1 MERASACSALML
13 LLLSLLLLPG
23 DTLSAR
29 AGKQLKQGPNG
40 LSKSLKNGGLFP
52 PVFNVAT
59 RADIQVNAT
68 CGEDGPEQFCKPSD
82 SLRCAVC
89 DSRSP
94 DPNKRHRIN
103 LALDSNPGHWWQSP
117 TLARGDHNEYVT
129 IILDLKQHY
138 QIEYVIVKAANSPRP
153 TAWILEKS
161 NDGYNYQ
168 AWQYY
173 APNDEEC
180 WSRYSLPPA
189 LGKPTYKQDNDVI
202 CTSFY
207 SRQTPMENG
216 EIHTQLL
223 NGRPGALNHS
233 DAIEEF
239 TRARYVRLRLQ
250 SLRRRGETIV
260 DKRRAFYSIREIN
273 IGGRCLCSGH
283 ASRCKSNEQ
292 RKRQECECERHTCG
306 DTCEKCCPMYNQ
318 VPWKAGTSGRGF
330 HCEKCNC
337 HGHASSCRYDAEVAE
352 KRLSLDSRGKYKG
365 GGVCLNCTEH
375 TTGINCEKCELGY
388 YRPSGISADDPE
400 PCVPCGCYERGSSG
414 FCTADDSLK
423 HLGKIAGQCE
433 CKPGFAGPKCD
444 RCASGYRQFPD
455 CVACPCDSRG
465 ILPTHDCE
473 GDCLCKAHVHGEY
486 CDRCKPG
493 YFALARQIDE
503 GCLTCVCSA
512 VSSDCT
518 AAKVTYFTQKS
529 SFGWQVTDMNGSRAM
544 VPSLQDEDGWPK
556 FASYE
561 VEYRHPYW
569 LAPKLYSGNRLSCY
583 GSNLTFLVRWI
594 VMRGDSSGS
603 ATTEPDVI
611 LIGKN
616 GMRIAY
622 GEESYD
628 GQEAEINVTLHE
640 AGWYHVH
647 LSPEIVDGVG
657 RFHSSEYR
665 AGPVT
670 RANMLAVLSDVE
682 HLLIRAQYHTEQIE
696 ASLKSVQ
703 LPIGE
708 VSMDSGK
715 PSFIEMCT
723 CPAGY
728 TGLSCESCDWGYA
741 KVQINSTDHQSKHQC
756 VKCDC
761 NGHAATC
768 NLVMDECSVCEHNTV
783 GAKCDRCALGYYGD
797 ATRGTPDD
805 CKKCA
810 CPLDVASNNFSPS
823 CQVDNPN
830 DVDSGYVCTQC
841 PAGYTGD
848 HCETCDFGYF
858 GNPLTIGRGCEPCPC
873 YGAPCDQ
880 ETGRCLECRGNTEG
894 WKCDKCK
901 EAYYGNPSEL
911 NCLPCACDPLGSS
924 SHLCDPKTGQCTCTG
939 LFDGRDC
946 SVCIEGYGNV
956 TAGCVECDCGIGA
969 IDGQCDRRTGLCA
982 CNPGTS
988 GPKCDRCEVDHF
1000 GLSFDG
1006 CTACACDN
1014 LGSFSPSCDIVTG
1027 QCSCKP
1033 NVIGRQCDRCLADHW
1048 GLVMG
1053 MGCQACGCD
1062 PVGAYNESCH
1072 EVTGQCHCKP
1082 GVGGSRCDVCLPGHY
1097 GFSHVGCQACEP
1109 CNRPGHICNP
1119 LNGRCTCPALSL
1131 GEQCDRCRPGSFG
1144 LRPGIGCQACACSTA
1159 GSIKLHCSQIDGQCP
1174 CREGFASRQ
1183 CKQCA
1188 PGYYDYPRCKPCNC
1202 DPDGSLGQCDASG
1215 QCPCKENVKGRKCNE
1230 CVKGTFGLSQNN
1242 SRGCTECFCFGRSNT
1257 CRQAELSWGQKR
1269 LPRPRVLYVN
1279 DTVNEVV
1286 ISNYDSSIVLPH
1298 YNSGLNKSNSLYVV
1312 PGTDGDVTLPM
1323 NFYRE
1328 YPVYWQLPSTFLGD
1342 KVASYGG
1349 YLRFTTI
1356 TDGGYVLREGYKFPQ
1371 VQLHG
1376 NGIVLEHYLSNTYND
1391 SCYLVK
1397 FDESVWQLK
1406 SRPETK
1412 VTRQVLMVALQNVQ
1426 HIFVKASDFTDFPRA
1441 TLMEASIDIASL
1453 SGIRSAPVASSVEH
1467 CECPSEYNGT
1477 SCQDPSS
1484 GYYRWREFNITSIR
1498 GNDYNELIG
1507 RAKKCRCNNRSDVC
1521 DIETGHCLN
1530 CRDNTAGRNCEIC
1543 AESYFGDPNY
1553 GGCHACPCPQRDKK
1567 FSNTCILRADN
1578 QVVCVCKPGYAGN
1591 RCERCAYGHFGYPS
1605 RPGGSCEPCRCNAA
1619 GSASDECDTETGQCN
1634 CRPGSTGRDC
1644 SQCEE
1649 ERKVY
1654 VGLQCMSC
1662 NDNCTGLLL
1671 DELEDM
1677 RYEFANATTH
1687 VKAGYITP
1695 PWEALANID
1704 DNATLVLQQ
1713 IQQNKHFQYQLEQLP
1728 WQHYRS
1734 FAVRSEQ
1741 LLKTAMNS
1749 LNNARIINSQCG
1761 DFQNNVYSLQI
1772 EFEHLKRELNNTIT
1786 ELSYYGSD
1794 NNKLEISKSLKRAHK
1809 ILNDIKLLDIPK
1821 RTKIFENI
1829 TSECTVHIE
1838 MLHEILLSMEPV
1850 TMYKSEAHDYYSK
1863 LKDFQRILEIIMEDM
1878 FTYDSYY
1885 NEVNQ
1890 TYGVFQIQ
1898 KVEVEKV
1905 SSDLNQSLDEG
1916 QDYVEQGLKC
1926 IIDAENNLQII
1937 PELQEKLEEATKNL
1951 SIIEKIQYRLN
1962 YEYKNDFVIE
1972 ATAHAQKL
1980 SDYVEQYIGLFL
1992 ATRAQAANPLK
2003 ASQAYRNIVNDLIA
2017 ARNDAQDAN
2026 IILDGVKAQIYPDGI
2041 NYTNLLDNAL
2051 EIGRRSSEQLERTKN
2066 HTLPVIQAR
2075 SNLNNQKQSVADLK
2089 HSLNTMGNSDNN
2101 INVKLRELQSNS
2113 QKLTETVNLLLLE
2126 NEKTDD
2132 LISATKRLV
2141 KDYQQGIVD
2150 DLNPRLA
2157 ELKRQGDSSISL
2169 ASEKVAEAQSTIKM
2183 LDAKVTSLTSA
2194 SDKRQGKF
2202 DKWNSTLAT
2211 KLQILK
2217 DKIAEARNTADG
2229 IRVSIRSAEG
2239 KKCVRSYRAADL
2251 QPSST
2256 TTIVMTLAIP
2266 ESQREGLLF
2275 YLASSIN
2282 DDYVAI
2288 EMYDRKIRFVWNVG
2302 GGTGVVTHPQILNAG
2317 SLTDETMW
2325 YRIEAER
2332 IRHLGK
2338 LSVSKQLSRSNNY
2351 LPVVNMT
2358 SSEFGLLDV
2367 TSLDRIWIGGLPEL
2381 QFKPASLIAPVG
2393 LPACVHQVILDG
2405 KPIGLWNF
2413 LSNAPDNACRPCT
2426 EGVEYMSS
2434 DVSYSFNGKGYA
2446 VRSRVNSGPY
2456 NKYTFGVSISFRS
2469 YDEDALLFLAID
2481 LDNPESHI
2489 VIFLSEGHVVLQI
2502 AYGGGVVMKM
2512 TSSLKYNSGNWTKV
2526 DAFRQYQPRTGM
2538 EKCSFSVNGE
2548 SDKKIGEPTPR
2559 QEDIP
2564 DLSNAK
2570 FFIGGVPPSFRVDNF
2585 TLPTR
2590 VSFLGCISNILV
2602 QEGYDPMAEQ
2612 YYGVEP
2618 GCKINKPVTIVGF
2631 YGNGFVELAGRDL
2644 RKKTSS
2650 LGFSFRTLQDYAV
2663 LLLSTFEGPEER
2675 LFGIPKQDTTL
2686 IKDNYYSVAVIDGHL
2701 EVRVN
2706 NGKGEAVLQSNG
2718 TFNDGKYHTVIV
2730 NKKRKEIEL
2739 RIDDAYQMSEKLSI
2753 PDAVRAPKLGGLF
2766 FGGLP
2771 QLIMSTKK
2779 ISTKTSLQ
2787 GAIKDFIY
2795 NDDSILNFGD
2805 AVSFEHAFIGR
2816 PGPTMGKDS
2825 SMYSQS
2831 ASLARGLSTQ
2841 PEGCRKVPYYSLE
2854 PGALKFGDKA
2864 NSHTQLYLNFEDF
2877 WLQKKKIEF
2886 DFRTYYPDGLL
2897 FITPGVR
2904 LKNYLAVVI
2913 RDGQLSL
2920 VIKSKQKKEI
2930 LFKTPFNDGNWHH
2943 VTIGHGGR
2951 KLTMIVD
2958 AQTPMTIKVPKK
2970 IGLTNV
2976 MYIGGIPESGTPL
2989 PDSVVA
2995 KLQTLK
3001 GCIRGL
3007 KVNGNVYD
3015 MVGSTSRPYNVGQC
3029 FPNVESGAYFHEEA
3043 YAVYK
3048 KNFKLDVILEL
3059 QLEIRTSELS
3069 GVLLFISGS
3078 EGSPSLSLELHEGKV
3093 VMSSDTGD
3101 NQVLQVEQNF
3111 LNPYTICDN
3120 RWHKIQA
3127 VYNDGELTL
3136 RVDELDE
3143 KYGLPIKTDSPFVAT
3158 SITGSLY
3165 IGGLPVSAPKASTP
3179 LTRDHF
3185 NGCMRNIMIGGE
3197 RRDWTDMSEL
3207 HNIHLNTCPV
3217 Q

>member
-1 MERASACSALML
+1 MTRPLERVPVTSNQRPERHCINV
-13 LLLSLLLLPG
+13 LPQCNSN
-23 DTLSAR
+23 LFI
-29 AGKQLKQGPNG
+29 QLRMRPNG

-59 RADIQVNAT
+59 KADIQVNAT
-68 CGEDGPEQFCKPSD
+68 CGEDGPEQFCKPSE
-82 SLRCAVC
+82 SLRCAIC

-129 IILDLKQHY
+129 IILDLKQY
-138 QIEYVIVKAANSPRP
+138 QKVGFPKILIYVFIQLVHHRRKKNKKKTSTSNWTFRRSQNTHFLSSKMIEFSK
-153 TAWILEKS
+153 
-161 NDGYNYQ
+161 ND
-168 AWQYY
+168 
-173 APNDEEC
+173 
-180 WSRYSLPPA
+180 YSIKTRA
-189 LGKPTYKQDNDVI
+189 VQVRRVI
-202 CTSFY
+202 CFGILHTAAIRGDRASSSAPFLAPLVCDLLARLLLVMKPILSSTQLVAFVPTVHTY
-207 SRQTPMENG
+207 ITIHNEQEREIRATARLSRIIGYLPFARESKPVGDTRDNLYLPCAALIYIAVRLCTGCLKGKVMHVSRSNCG
-216 EIHTQLL
+216 IHTQLL

-283 ASRCKSNEQ
+283 ASRCKSNEL
-292 RKRQECECERHTCG
+292 R
-306 DTCEKCCPMYNQ
+306 
-318 VPWKAGTSGRGF
+318 
-330 HCEKCNC
+330 
-337 HGHASSCRYDAEVAE
+337 
-352 KRLSLDSRGKYKG
+352 
-365 GGVCLNCTEH
+365 
-375 TTGINCEKCELGY
+375 
-388 YRPSGISADDPE
+388 
-400 PCVPCGCYERGSSG
+400 
-414 FCTADDSLK
+414 
-423 HLGKIAGQCE
+423 KIAGQCE
-433 CKPGFAGPKCD
+433 CKPGFSGPKCD

-455 CVACPCDSRG
+455 CVPCPCDSRG

-473 GDCLCKAHVHGEY
+473 GDCLCKARVHGEY

-512 VSSDCT
+512 VSSDSKKLVRL
-518 AAKVTYFTQKS
+518 AGDGRERLAS
-529 SFGWQVTDMNGSRAM
+529 HGAEPAGRRRLAQVRVLRGR
-544 VPSLQDEDGWPK
+544 VPSPVLARAQTLLRKPAVLLREQSNFLGALDRHARGQQRQCDDRAGCHTYHLRAQHCGCQVRSLRPRVLRRCNQRNPRRLQERVP
-556 FASYE
+556 
-561 VEYRHPYW
+561 
-569 LAPKLYSGNRLSCY
+569 
-583 GSNLTFLVRWI
+583 
-594 VMRGDSSGS
+594 
-603 ATTEPDVI
+603 VI
-611 LIGKN
+611 L
-616 GMRIAY
+616 
-622 GEESYD
+622 
-628 GQEAEINVTLHE
+628 
-640 AGWYHVH
+640 
-647 LSPEIVDGVG
+647 
-657 RFHSSEYR
+657 
-665 AGPVT
+665 
-670 RANMLAVLSDVE
+670 LAVLHICVIQKLDSARARACSMVGTARYASKATGTSRLDASNATVELEPSMDNAIVELDCALAIQARRAPNAIAARWTILDYLSMVVQRRAATSARRRARDDIMKEPQLRLNWFFPVNTYHPRDVIVASDTQSFGIFSDRRIDRRVKGRNTAVRIRHEEVRQFRQHQKSFQPYGEDIGRYVQEYKPRYIQHVRGELQAPPPKPAREQQQQVLGLDRPCPLQCAFAYDE
-682 HLLIRAQYHTEQIE
+682 HRETPRP
-696 ASLKSVQ
+696 SLCGRRRDPPQAQ
-703 LPIGE
+703 LPKYRYPPDPRAPIRWPGRKRPLYKHILCWGIHKKFYLHLGSE
-708 VSMDSGK
+708 KLESFRARRIYHPRRSRGK
-715 PSFIEMCT
+715 I
-723 CPAGY
+723 Y
-728 TGLSCESCDWGYA
+728 ILL
-741 KVQINSTDHQSKHQC
+741 Q
-756 VKCDC
+756 
-761 NGHAATC
+761 
-768 NLVMDECSVCEHNTV
+768 
-783 GAKCDRCALGYYGD
+783 
-797 ATRGTPDD
+797 
-805 CKKCA
+805 
-810 CPLDVASNNFSPS
+810 
-823 CQVDNPN
+823 
-830 DVDSGYVCTQC
+830 
-841 PAGYTGD
+841 
-848 HCETCDFGYF
+848 
-858 GNPLTIGRGCEPCPC
+858 
-873 YGAPCDQ
+873 
-880 ETGRCLECRGNTEG
+880 
-894 WKCDKCK
+894 
-901 EAYYGNPSEL
+901 L
-911 NCLPCACDPLGSS
+911 NCKS
-924 SHLCDPKTGQCTCTG
+924 
-939 LFDGRDC
+939 
-946 SVCIEGYGNV
+946 
-956 TAGCVECDCGIGA
+956 IGA
-969 IDGQCDRRTGLCA
+969 ERGI
-982 CNPGTS
+982 
-988 GPKCDRCEVDHF
+988 
-1000 GLSFDG
+1000 
-1006 CTACACDN
+1006 N
-1014 LGSFSPSCDIVTG
+1014 LNKAMSSKSKMKRSQIRVSPAEPSVHRKTY
-1027 QCSCKP
+1027 QSHRP
-1033 NVIGRQCDRCLADHW
+1033 HR
-1048 GLVMG
+1048 
-1053 MGCQACGCD
+1053 
-1062 PVGAYNESCH
+1062 ESPYLKKK
-1072 EVTGQCHCKP
+1072 VTGQCHCKP

-1097 GFSHVGCQACEP
+1097 GFSHLGCQACEP

-1376 NGIVLEHYLSNTYND
+1376 NGVVLEHYLSNTYND

-1426 HIFVKASDFTDFPRA
+1426 QIFVKASDFTDFPRA

-1567 FSNTCILRADN
+1567 FSNTCILRTDN

-1649 ERKVY
+1649 KRKVY
-1654 VGLQCMSC
+1654 VGLQCM
-1662 NDNCTGLLL
+1662 
-1671 DELEDM
+1671 
-1677 RYEFANATTH
+1677 F
-1687 VKAGYITP
+1687 
-1695 PWEALANID
+1695 
-1704 DNATLVLQQ
+1704 
-1713 IQQNKHFQYQLEQLP
+1713 
-1728 WQHYRS
+1728 
-1734 FAVRSEQ
+1734 
-1741 LLKTAMNS
+1741 
-1749 LNNARIINSQCG
+1749 
-1761 DFQNNVYSLQI
+1761 
-1772 EFEHLKRELNNTIT
+1772 
-1786 ELSYYGSD
+1786 
-1794 NNKLEISKSLKRAHK
+1794 
-1809 ILNDIKLLDIPK
+1809 
-1821 RTKIFENI
+1821 
-1829 TSECTVHIE
+1829 
-1838 MLHEILLSMEPV
+1838 
-1850 TMYKSEAHDYYSK
+1850 
-1863 LKDFQRILEIIMEDM
+1863 
-1878 FTYDSYY
+1878 
-1885 NEVNQ
+1885 
-1890 TYGVFQIQ
+1890 
-1898 KVEVEKV
+1898 
-1905 SSDLNQSLDEG
+1905 
-1916 QDYVEQGLKC
+1916 
-1926 IIDAENNLQII
+1926 
-1937 PELQEKLEEATKNL
+1937 
-1951 SIIEKIQYRLN
+1951 
-1962 YEYKNDFVIE
+1962 
-1972 ATAHAQKL
+1972 
-1980 SDYVEQYIGLFL
+1980 
-1992 ATRAQAANPLK
+1992 
-2003 ASQAYRNIVNDLIA
+2003 
-2017 ARNDAQDAN
+2017 
-2026 IILDGVKAQIYPDGI
+2026 
-2041 NYTNLLDNAL
+2041 
-2051 EIGRRSSEQLERTKN
+2051 
-2066 HTLPVIQAR
+2066 
-2075 SNLNNQKQSVADLK
+2075 
-2089 HSLNTMGNSDNN
+2089 
-2101 INVKLRELQSNS
+2101 
-2113 QKLTETVNLLLLE
+2113 
-2126 NEKTDD
+2126 
-2132 LISATKRLV
+2132 
-2141 KDYQQGIVD
+2141 
-2150 DLNPRLA
+2150 
-2157 ELKRQGDSSISL
+2157 
-2169 ASEKVAEAQSTIKM
+2169 AEAQSTIKM

-2302 GGTGVVTHPQILNAG
+2302 GGTGVITHPQILNAG

-2367 TSLDRIWIGGLPEL
+2367 TSLDRIWIGGIPEL

-2393 LPACVHQVILDG
+2393 LPACVHQVVLDG

-2512 TSSLKYNSGNWTKV
+2512 TSSLQYNSGNWTKV

-2602 QEGYDPMAEQ
+2602 QEGYDPMSEQ

-2618 GCKINKPVTIVGF
+2618 GCKINKPVTVVGF

-2650 LGFSFRTLQDYAV
+2650 LGFSFRTLQDYAL

-2686 IKDNYYSVAVIDGHL
+2686 IVSYYSGIFTRNVIQFKNQFYLQKDNYYSVAVIDGHI

-2739 RIDDAYQMSEKLSI
+2739 RIDDAYQMSEKLLI
-2753 PDAVRAPKLGGLF
+2753 PDAVRAPKSGGLF

-2771 QLIMSTKK
+2771 QSIMSTKK
-2779 ISTKTSLQ
+2779 ISTKTALQ
-2787 GAIKDFIY
+2787 GAIKDVIY

-2825 SMYSQS
+2825 SMYTQS

-3029 FPNVESGAYFHEEA
+3029 FPNVESGAYFHDEA

-3143 KYGLPIKTDSPFVAT
+3143 KYGLPIKTDSPFAAS